1 MAETGLG
8 ADEGVD
14 GMHAREGGV
23 RSVVACRQF
32 HQRFTRVFLYKILKK
47 QKYFS
52 LVTFLAKKALS
63 YEKRA
68 RKMLMKLT
76 PSDNFINV
84 KRANFLYEF

>member
-32 HQRFTRVFLYKILKK
+32 HQRFTRMFLYKILAPKNK
-47 QKYFS
+47 SAFLQLHFWQKS
-52 LVTFLAKKALS
+52 TF
-63 YEKRA
+63 
-68 RKMLMKLT
+68 
-76 PSDNFINV
+76 V
-84 KRANFLYEF
+84 